1 MLNLLELE
9 QLVVFADQGTLSKAA
24 EVLHLSQPTIT
35 RTMQHLEEEFGVAL
49 FSRSK
54 NKIQLN
60 DTGKKA
66 VEYARNLLAD
76 AREAVVQVRAFDKRL
91 HTITVQSC
99 APAPLWSLLPILSSE
114 FPGRTI
120 SSTLSEEVE
129 IIRKVADG
137 DCELGILPW
146 PVELEGVG
154 CVPLLEEKLSV
165 CVPEEHHLASRE
177 HLTFE
182 ELSGFNCL
190 LLSQIGFWDK
200 LCREKMPASR
210 FLVQTDEF
218 EFQELVRQSALFC
231 FTTDLTKDI
240 RSSKGLLARRKVI
253 PITDPEA
260 NVTYHLLF
268 TNPVYRTVAETCRAR
283 R

>member
-9 QLVVFADQGTLSKAA
+9 QLAAFADQGTLSKAA
-24 EVLHLSQPTIT
+24 EVLHISQPTIT
-35 RTMQHLEEEFGVAL
+35 RTMQHLEEEFGVSL

-66 VEYARNLLAD
+66 VEYARSLLAD

-99 APAPLWSLLPILSSE
+99 APAPLWSLLPISSSE

-120 SSTLSEEVE
+120 SSTLSEEGE
-129 IIRKVADG
+129 IIRKVAEG

-165 CVPEEHHLASRE
+165 CVPKEHHLASRD

-182 ELSGFNCL
+182 ELNGFNCL

-210 FLVQTDEF
+210 FLVQTDPF
-218 EFQELVRQSALFC
+218 EFTELVRHSSLLC
-231 FTTDLTKDI
+231 FTTDL
-240 RSSKGLLARRKVI
+240 ARDSQELYRKRNKI
-253 PITDPEA
+253 PVTDPEA
-260 NVTYHLLF
+260 NVTYYLLF
-268 TNPVYRTVAETCRAR
+268 TDPVYRTVAEKCRSQS
-283 R
+283 

>member
-9 QLVVFADQGTLSKAA
+9 QLVAFADQGTLSKAA

-165 CVPEEHHLASRE
+165 CVPKEHHLAHCKS
-177 HLTFE
+177 LTFE
-182 ELSGFNCL
+182 ELNGFNCL

-210 FLVQTDEF
+210 FLVQTDSF
-218 EFQELVRQSALFC
+218 EFAELVRHSSLPC
-231 FTTDLTKDI
+231 FTTDL
-240 RSSKGLLARRKVI
+240 ARDSQELYRKRNKI
-253 PITDPEA
+253 PVTDPEA
-260 NVTYHLLF
+260 NVTYYLLF
-268 TNPVYRTVAETCRAR
+268 TDSVYRTVAEICRAR
-283 R
+283 S

>member
-9 QLVVFADQGTLSKAA
+9 QLAAFADQGTLSKAA
-24 EVLHLSQPTIT
+24 EVLHISQPTIT
-35 RTMQHLEEEFGVAL
+35 RTMQHLEEEFGVPL

-66 VEYARNLLAD
+66 VEYARSLLAD

-99 APAPLWSLLPILSSE
+99 APAPLWSLLPILSSD

-120 SSTLSEEVE
+120 SSTLSEKGE
-129 IIRKVADG
+129 IIRKVAEG

-146 PVELEGVG
+146 PVELEGMG

-165 CVPEEHHLASRE
+165 CVPKEHHLAHCKS
-177 HLTFE
+177 LTFE
-182 ELSGFNCL
+182 ELNGFNCL

-210 FLVQTDEF
+210 FLVQTDPF
-218 EFQELVRQSALFC
+218 EFTELVRHSSLLC
-231 FTTDLTKDI
+231 FTTDL
-240 RSSKGLLARRKVI
+240 ARDSQELYRKRNKI
-253 PITDPEA
+253 PVTDPEA
-260 NVTYHLLF
+260 NVTYYLLF
-268 TNPVYRTVAETCRAR
+268 TDSVYRTVAEKCRSQS
-283 R
+283 